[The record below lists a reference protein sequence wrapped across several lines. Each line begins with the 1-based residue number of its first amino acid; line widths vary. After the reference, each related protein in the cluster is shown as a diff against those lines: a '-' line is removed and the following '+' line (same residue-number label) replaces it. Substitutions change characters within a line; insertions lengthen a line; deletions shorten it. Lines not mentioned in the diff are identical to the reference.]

1 MFTLGK
7 KCKIIVVK
15 SLQLWRIN
23 WRWRLFMV
31 LLVADQA
38 IATVSVHKCFVLGDN
53 NTCLLKNKVNLQ
65 SWTKVLGTVMQYSY
79 YFCHSGSLVKQ
90 FILFEIFLQFSLPY
104 PIQRKNSG
112 YTRPTLFVGWGK
124 GTLGLCEMQK
134 CPKTFVHDCSSFNFH
149 LLRTSR
155 KSHFILVF
163 FVFLLSTIGLN
174 GSRVRWLHV
183 RWSLCVLCCQ

>member
-31 LLVADQA
+31 LLVADQVF
-38 IATVSVHKCFVLGDN
+38 ATVSVHKCFVLGEN

-79 YFCHSGSLVKQ
+79 FSCHSGSLVKQ
-90 FILFEIFLQFSLPY
+90 CILFEIFLQFSLPY

-112 YTRPTLFVGWGK
+112 YTRQTLFVGWGK
-124 GTLGLCEMQK
+124 GTLGLCELENAQK
-134 CPKTFVHDCSSFNFH
+134 CKSVPK
-149 LLRTSR
+149 
-155 KSHFILVF
+155 
-163 FVFLLSTIGLN
+163 LLSMIVVHLIFICFELLVNHILTF
-174 GSRVRWLHV
+174 SF
-183 RWSLCVLCCQ
+183 SFSYYPP